1 MRTCID
7 LDRLGVSSFRS
18 CRGFN
23 NIFIILDFDFYI
35 HVSFKVVPY
44 FSTYRSNC
52 GISLRFETSCTYRIL
67 FNKAKIFSNFK
78 KIYAFKTKFL
88 FRVWFVYI
96 FFLIE
101 YNNSHIS
108 GLDFTTRPR
117 HFKTSVRQ
125 EINLSLPFTLTC
137 YSGR

>member
-1 MRTCID
+1 MTRCKFYFDKMRTCID

-67 FNKAKIFSNFK
+67 FNKAKTFFKFQKKYTLLKPNFCLGFDSFTFFFKLNIIILIFLGW
-78 KIYAFKTKFL
+78 IL
-88 FRVWFVYI
+88 Q
-96 FFLIE
+96 
-101 YNNSHIS
+101 
-108 GLDFTTRPR
+108 LDHDILKHQCVKR
-117 HFKTSVRQ
+117 
-125 EINLSLPFTLTC
+125 
-137 YSGR
+137 